1 MVENM
6 IGNFA
11 FMFHINRELYDKL
24 CSAEKQARTNFRNS
38 GHESREALEIF
49 IRLVLNRY
57 NNLSRACRGQ
67 ELRAKIDNLRDESF
81 LKAEGYLSA
90 DETLAEKP
98 ILPDL
103 GEVTFKYDNG
113 REETADYWDF
123 IRKYGNTCSHADTR
137 PSDVKLSYENTIK
150 CLKGLFLLMKRFYR
164 NQISNSVGAFNEN
177 LMPIE
182 EYCVYDSYI
191 PADSVRSKCIREFL
205 AFIKDDN
212 GEKSFYAILRLYNK
226 ADSNEVF
233 MLRNQKCFTEAAKLS
248 LSSVPDGMT
257 RMRELIPKDSQASS
271 FYIISYIF
279 NQEPH
284 PLTET
289 LIKGMS
295 LGQRVKLCAR
305 IVNCLDNL
313 HTSPIPIFH
322 RMLNYE
328 SIFTC
333 EIRNE
338 WIPYIIKFDYAKI
351 LSQAPVGTVFAN
363 AVKAKEKINEEK
375 LNKYLPPEWDSLSQD
390 ATDKEW
396 AKVDIYSLGILF
408 ADILAGK
415 IGVNPVPIDE
425 LEELDL
431 SEEMLD
437 LLDIMRADDPN
448 ERWDIEDVKD
458 IFDEEQRRFRKK

>member
-1 MVENM
+1 MAENM

-11 FMFHINRELYDKL
+11 FMYHINKDLYEKL
-24 CSAEKQARTNFRNS
+24 YSAEKQARTNFRNS
-38 GHESREALEIF
+38 GHECREALEILIKIILNRHNLSNACKMMDLRTKIDSLRNETF
-49 IRLVLNRY
+49 LRSAGYLRNNERLVN
-57 NNLSRACRGQ
+57 
-67 ELRAKIDNLRDESF
+67 
-81 LKAEGYLSA
+81 
-90 DETLAEKP
+90 KP

-103 GEVTFKYDNG
+103 GRVTYKYKNG
-113 REETADYWDF
+113 RVETADYWDF
-123 IRKYGNTCSHADTR
+123 MRRYGNTCSHADPR

-150 CLKGLFLLMKRFYR
+150 CLKGLFLLLKKYY
-164 NQISNSVGAFNEN
+164 QSQVPNSVGNFDEN

-191 PADSVRSKCIREFL
+191 PADSGRSKCLREFL
-205 AFIKDDN
+205 AYIRDEN

-226 ADSNEVF
+226 ADSSETF

-248 LSSVPDGMT
+248 MSSVPDGMT
-257 RMRELIPKDSQASS
+257 RTRELIPKDSANST

-279 NQEPH
+279 NQKPY
-284 PLTET
+284 PLTES
-289 LIKGMS
+289 LLQGMT
-295 LGQRVKLCAR
+295 LGQRVKLCSR

-328 SIFTC
+328 SVFAC
-333 EIRNE
+333 EIRGE

-351 LSQAPVGTVFAN
+351 LTEGPIGTVYTN
-363 AVKAKEKINEEK
+363 AVKAKERIKEEK
-375 LNKYLPPEWDSLSQD
+375 LNKYLPPEWDALSQE
-390 ATDKEW
+390 AGDKEW

-415 IGVNPVPIDE
+415 IGVSPISIDD
-425 LEELDL
+425 LAELDL
-431 SEEMLD
+431 SDEVLD

-448 ERWDIEDVKD
+448 ERWSIEEVKD
-458 IFDEEQRRFRKK
+458 IFDDEQRRFRKK

>member
-1 MVENM
+1 MAENM

-11 FMFHINRELYDKL
+11 FMYHINRELYEKL
-24 CSAEKQARTNFRNS
+24 YSAEKQARTNFRNS
-38 GHESREALEIF
+38 GHESREALEIL
-49 IRLVLNRY
+49 IKTILNRH
-57 NNLSRACRGQ
+57 NLSNACKGQ
-67 ELRAKIDNLRDESF
+67 ELRVKIDNLRDETF
-81 LKAEGYLSA
+81 LKSAGYLKN
-90 DETLAEKP
+90 DESLSDKP

-103 GEVTFKYDNG
+103 GEVTFKYKNG
-113 REETADYWDF
+113 REETADYWNF
-123 IRKYGNTCSHADTR
+123 MRKYGNTCSHADTR

-150 CLKGLFLLMKRFYR
+150 CLKGLFLLLKRYYKG
-164 NQISNSVGAFNEN
+164 QIPHSVGAFDEN
-177 LMPIE
+177 MMPIE
-182 EYCVYDSYI
+182 EYCVYASYV
-191 PADSVRSKCIREFL
+191 PADSVRSKCLREFL
-205 AFIKDDN
+205 AFIRDEN

-226 ADSNEVF
+226 ADSNETF

-257 RMRELIPKDSQASS
+257 RMRELIPKDSQNST

-289 LIKGMS
+289 LLQGMS
-295 LGQRVKLCAR
+295 LAQRVKLCSR

-322 RMLNYE
+322 RMLSYE

-333 EIRNE
+333 EIRGE

-351 LSQAPVGTVFAN
+351 LSQAPVGTVFIN
-363 AVKAKEKINEEK
+363 AVKAKERLNEEK
-375 LNKYLPPEWDSLSQD
+375 LNKYLPPEWDSLSQE
-390 ATDKEW
+390 AGDKEW

-415 IGVNPVPIDE
+415 IGISPIPIED

-437 LLDIMRADDPN
+437 LLDIMRADEPS

-458 IFDEEQRRFRKK
+458 IFDDEQRRFRKK